1 MSLSDTSTVFYKPP
15 WKYPFGMAVFPLTKR
30 GRENCLPQSMMPAR
44 ALLVGRL
51 PCQSIRQGFVSLVI
65 YDIEGNG
72 QKDNMGG
79 GSGGGG
85 MARKPWECQGAVLKP
100 KWVLQL

>member
-1 MSLSDTSTVFYKPP
+1 MSLSDTCAVFYTP
-15 WKYPFGMAVFPLTKR
+15 WKHPFGMAVFPLTKR
-30 GRENCLPQSMMPAR
+30 GRENCLPQSMLPAR

-79 GSGGGG
+79 GSGEGAWHGSLG
-85 MARKPWECQGAVLKP
+85 NARG
-100 KWVLQL
+100 